1 MADARSNPLSDP
13 SSENPEREDR
23 GREGVAGGRSLVLL
37 RFSGD
42 ITTKAPATRRRFI
55 QRMRRNARE
64 ALNQLG
70 IEHGITRTHNRIFV
84 RVADENLRAAADAL
98 ANVFGVQSLARVEE
112 YPWSDLDDL
121 VTTGVDLF
129 SDFVRDRNFAVRAR
143 RVGERRRIPVRS
155 EDLQRKLGAALLPGA
170 KGVSLSAPEVTASIE
185 VMAESAYFFRE
196 NTAGPGGLPLGCE
209 GRAIALV
216 SGGFDSAVA
225 AWLIMKRGVA
235 LDYVFCNLG
244 GRRHQLETLEV
255 VKILADRWSHGTRP
269 HFHAIDFDAVSR
281 NIQARVTTR
290 FWQIVLKRLMV
301 RAAEAV
307 ATDREAAAIVT
318 GEAIGQVS
326 SQTLQNLAVISSGG
340 TVPILRPLVGFNKDE
355 IIEYSRRIGTH
366 DLSAKVAEYCAI
378 VPSKPATRAS
388 LAQIEAE
395 EARLDPAILE
405 RALAERSSFDL
416 RTLDLESLERPEI
429 QIEEIPENAVVLD
442 LRSKAAFQGWHHPD
456 ALFLDFPNALR
467 SYRSMDPGRRY
478 VLYCEF
484 GLKSGH
490 LAELMRREG
499 MQAWHFAGGLKA
511 LVSYAKDQGIPTP
524 DF

>member
-1 MADARSNPLSDP
+1 M
-13 SSENPEREDR
+13 
-23 GREGVAGGRSLVLL
+23 
-37 RFSGD
+37 
-42 ITTKAPATRRRFI
+42 
-55 QRMRRNARE
+55 
-64 ALNQLG
+64 
-70 IEHGITRTHNRIFV
+70 
-84 RVADENLRAAADAL
+84 
-98 ANVFGVQSLARVEE
+98 
-112 YPWSDLDDL
+112 
-121 VTTGVDLF
+121 
-129 SDFVRDRNFAVRAR
+129 
-143 RVGERRRIPVRS
+143 
-155 EDLQRKLGAALLPGA
+155 
-170 KGVSLSAPEVTASIE
+170 
-185 VMAESAYFFRE
+185 
-196 NTAGPGGLPLGCE
+196 
-209 GRAIALV
+209 
-216 SGGFDSAVA
+216 
-225 AWLIMKRGVA
+225 
-235 LDYVFCNLG
+235 
-244 GRRHQLETLEV
+244 
-255 VKILADRWSHGTRP
+255 
-269 HFHAIDFDAVSR
+269 
-281 NIQARVTTR
+281 
-290 FWQIVLKRLMV
+290 
-301 RAAEAV
+301 
-307 ATDREAAAIVT
+307 
-318 GEAIGQVS
+318 
-326 SQTLQNLAVISSGG
+326 ISSGG